1 MTDMGFLEADNQ
13 RAELRQAKPM
23 RDLTAQHA
31 TILFGAANLALA
43 GDDKHEGHATSVG
56 ALQEA
61 EQRVMST
68 DLRHPVQIEAGIN
81 LVFSPREPSAL
92 APAKRHQGRDG
103 GFAGS

>member
-13 RAELRQAKPM
+13 RAELRQAKPV

-31 TILFGAANLALA
+31 TFVFGTADLALA
-43 GDDKHEGHATSVG
+43 GDDEHEGHATTVG

-68 DLRHPVQIEAGIN
+68 NLRHAVQIEAGIN
-81 LVFSPREPSAL
+81 LVSSPREPGAL
-92 APAKRHQGRDG
+92 APAKRHQGRDD